1 MSMYRVKFAP
11 RRFVHI
17 DVDAPNAAAA
27 IATARDLWNRDALN
41 SEFVVTEPAHD
52 AAFGAAHA
60 VPLGRRFM
68 VRICE
73 VRVATGW
80 VDADSEDDAIETAED
95 LYDREPERFGVID
108 QEVTEIAI
116 LESEEVR

>member
-27 IATARDLWNRDALN
+27 IATARDIWNRNALN

-52 AAFGAAHA
+52 AAFGEAHA
-60 VPLGRRFM
+60 VPLQKRFE

-73 VRVATGW
+73 ARAATGW
-80 VDADSEDDAIETAED
+80 VDADSEDDAIATAEA
-95 LYDREPERFGVID
+95 LYDREPERFDVIE

-116 LESEEVR
+116 LDSKEAP